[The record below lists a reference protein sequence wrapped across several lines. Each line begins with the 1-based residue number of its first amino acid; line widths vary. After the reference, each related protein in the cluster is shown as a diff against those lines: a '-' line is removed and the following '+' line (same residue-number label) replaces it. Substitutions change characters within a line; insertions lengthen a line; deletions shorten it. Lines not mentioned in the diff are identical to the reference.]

1 MTLIRPKISDFFKNS
16 AKGSPD
22 HLTVLTDVGM
32 VGASVSSWKEVPDR
46 TPRDYILQPS
56 EEPFLNASN
65 RNLNQHGYR
74 IHPDADVCVSELKK
88 KSDFLKGAFDNVNI
102 DFLVLSS
109 IYFNPNRSPNAGNN
123 TMQSP
128 LAADPENWIKK
139 FQDISAL
146 AILNIWKF
154 RDQESGEAISE
165 FIQSTKMYKSVYR
178 VSCGLV
184 MQGKDTDLYLPEDN
198 GGELFLK
205 MP

>member
-1 MTLIRPKISDFFKNS
+1 MTLIRPEISDFFKDS
-16 AKGSPD
+16 AKDSPN
-22 HLTVLTDVGM
+22 HLTALTDVGM
-32 VGASVSSWKEVPDR
+32 VGASVDSWKEVPDR
-46 TPRDYILQPS
+46 TPKDYILEPS

-74 IHPDADVCVSELKK
+74 IHPDANVYVSELKK

-109 IYFNPNRSPNAGNN
+109 IYFNPERSPNTGNN

-128 LAADPENWIKK
+128 FAADPANWIKK

-146 AILNIWKF
+146 AILNIWKYG
-154 RDQESGEAISE
+154 DQESGEAISD
-165 FIQSTKMYKSVYR
+165 FIKATKIYTSVYC

-184 MQGKDTDLYLPEDN
+184 MLGEDTDLHLPEDN

-205 MP
+205 MS